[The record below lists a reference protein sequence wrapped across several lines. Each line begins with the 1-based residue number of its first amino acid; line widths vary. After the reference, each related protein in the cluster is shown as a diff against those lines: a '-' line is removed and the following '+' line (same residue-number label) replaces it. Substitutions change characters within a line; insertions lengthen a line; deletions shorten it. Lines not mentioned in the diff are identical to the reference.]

1 MINQTDLKYFIELT
15 KTLHVSRA
23 AERLGVTQPTL
34 SHCLKRLEVETK
46 TELFIRSK
54 KGLTLTAAGQR
65 LSEQAGQLVSQ
76 WDEVM
81 RSVQNET
88 ENVSGLIR
96 LGCHSAVAQ
105 YTLPALLPQF
115 LQKYPEINMNLA
127 HGLSRHMTEDVIS
140 NKLDI
145 AFAVN
150 PVAHPDLI
158 IKEIIQDRVTL
169 WKSKKCLNADVL
181 LIEPSLLQTQD
192 LLRRLNKKGFSFN
205 RVIESSSLEV
215 LTQLVGSGA
224 GYGIL
229 PTKVMNTLNDG
240 GVTAV
245 KDAPEFL
252 DRICMIYKQEFR
264 RLKRG
269 ATFID
274 FVQKTLSH

>member
-34 SHCLKRLEVETK
+34 SHCLKRLEEETG
-46 TELFIRSK
+46 TELFVRSK
-54 KGLTLTAAGQR
+54 KGLSITAAGQR

-76 WDEVM
+76 WDELM
-81 RSVQNET
+81 RSVKNET

-96 LGCHSAVAQ
+96 LGLHAAVAQ
-105 YTLPALLPQF
+105 YTLPQLLPIF
-115 LQKYPEINMNLA
+115 LKSYPEISLALA

-158 IKEIIQDRVTL
+158 IKDIVQDRVTL
-169 WKSKKCLNADVL
+169 WKSKKCVNLDVL
-181 LIEPSLLQTQD
+181 FVEPNMLQTQD
-192 LLRRLNKKGFSFN
+192 ILRRLHKKGIRFA
-205 RVIESSSLEV
+205 RVIESDSLAV
-215 LTQLVGSGA
+215 IAQLVSSGA
-224 GYGIL
+224 GLGIL
-229 PTKVMNTLNDG
+229 PEKVVKAIADDNV
-240 GVTAV
+240 VTV
-245 KDAPEFL
+245 KEAPEFH
-252 DRICMIYKQEFR
+252 DRICLIYKQEFR

-269 ATFID
+269 QTFID
-274 FVQKTLSH
+274 FIQKNIQK